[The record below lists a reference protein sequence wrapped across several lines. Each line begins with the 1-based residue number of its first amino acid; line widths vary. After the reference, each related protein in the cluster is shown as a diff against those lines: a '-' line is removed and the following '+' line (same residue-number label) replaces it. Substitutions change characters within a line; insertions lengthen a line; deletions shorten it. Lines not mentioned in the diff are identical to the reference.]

1 MSMQAIIKDRE
12 EGTATSFSSTQKA
25 KGSSSYAVFGMTD
38 QLDALLQ
45 LGEMTRY
52 SDSFLEDP
60 ENENEEIV
68 PTKST
73 ATESDASEKSSESSE
88 PVKFTEKAIFE
99 AAGEMS
105 RMEKDTNESLEDELE
120 NQIAIMQAQVEAMQ
134 SAADWWATFGPA
146 WENYQDLLADP
157 NSSNEDLYEAFNEV
171 IDSLEIE
178 YADDPDTEA
187 QLEQIQS
194 QGTHEYN
201 KEESWEDNGGWDH
214 FWGGHLGDPDYF
226 RKYCE
231 SVNPTLEAL
240 AEGAVGSPVMFQE
253 ALANG
258 QEAFEAQ
265 IEQMLLCIQIL
276 MDIVNIL
283 QGSSA
288 NAQTAMFDMEAL
300 MMDLEQLQINT
311 NTQQSMQQQEISQN
325 VADDLENNLEQIQE
339 SLKNSEHQS
348 GGLFHWTKDFFTSV
362 GKLFE
367 DIGETT
373 YWAVTG
379 DESKAKNGFEE
390 LTKGYQMVGVAF
402 KDLFTGD
409 IKQGFEVLFA
419 AALLTMLMGPEGI
432 ALLGTEFGQDMIELS
447 TLAID
452 LEQAYYELIGAGVLA
467 AVGDESGAKK
477 VMESEKKLGLE
488 ILANPALETVTQ
500 VAMLAIIVA
509 MAATG
514 NELVAGIMLALFIAS
529 TTGWMQEGTDKLA
542 DATGSQIL
550 ADVIVIAA
558 VTLLTAGAGAA
569 EATFSTVAETTAAA
583 GEEAAE
589 AAFSTVAETTAA
601 AGEESAAEL
610 ANLAAEETE
619 EITTQ
624 TSEEATKKTSS
635 RGARIAKR
643 SAAVGAFGFGST
655 LGSSS
660 LALDILEATNKKNSK
675 ALAIILEL
683 TQVIIA
689 AVTASIG
696 GFTVMTESVG
706 NTARSAEESAAQLTQ
721 FASRVTAGA
730 TAVGAVSSAAQG
742 GETIIMGKNA
752 MKLSK
757 YRANVSLDEATQ
769 TNVDAM
775 IKQTSEELKMIIKA
789 YEEIVATAF
798 QTPAEIADAEL
809 KALIQG

>member
-1 MSMQAIIKDRE
+1 MSMQAIIKDRD
-12 EGTATSFSSTQKA
+12 EGTTTSFSSTQKL
-25 KGSSSYAVFGMTD
+25 KGESSYAVFGMTD

-52 SDSFLEDP
+52 SKSFSEEP
-60 ENENEEIV
+60 ESENEEIV
-68 PTKST
+68 PPKTTGTQSKST
-73 ATESDASEKSSESSE
+73 TTESGSTEKTATSSE

-105 RMEKDTNESLEDELE
+105 RMESDTNQTLEEQLE

-146 WENYQDLLADP
+146 WENYQELLADP
-157 NSSNEDLYEAFNEV
+157 NSSNQDLYDAFNEV

-178 YADDPDTEA
+178 YVDDPSTEA
-187 QLEQIQS
+187 QLEQIQA
-194 QGTHEYN
+194 QGTYQYN
-201 KEESWEDNGGWDH
+201 KEVNWEENGGWDH
-214 FWGGHLGDPDYF
+214 FWGGHLSDPNYF

-283 QGSSA
+283 QGSST

-311 NTQQSMQQQEISQN
+311 NTQQSMQQQQMSQN

-348 GGLFHWTKDFFTSV
+348 GGIFHWTKDFFTSV

-379 DESKAKNGFEE
+379 DEAKAKNGFDE
-390 LTKGYQMVGVAF
+390 LTKGYQMIGAAF

-409 IKQGFEVLFA
+409 IKQGFEILFA
-419 AALLTMLMGPEGI
+419 AALLTMFLGPEGI
-432 ALLGTEFGQDMIELS
+432 ALLGTQFGQDMIELS
-447 TLAID
+447 TLTID

-467 AVGDESGAKK
+467 AVGDEAGAKK
-477 VMESEKKLGLE
+477 VMQSEKKLGAE
-488 ILANPALETVTQ
+488 ILANPALETISQ
-500 VAMLAIIVA
+500 VAMLAVIVG
-509 MAATG
+509 MALTG

-529 TTGWMQEGTDKLA
+529 TTGWMQEGTDKIA

-569 EATFSTVAETTAAA
+569 EAAFSTVEETA
-583 GEEAAE
+583 GEEAALRL
-589 AAFSTVAETTAA
+589 ANFAE
-601 AGEESAAEL
+601 EETDAL
-610 ANLAAEETE
+610 ANLATEETE
-619 EITTQ
+619 EVTSQ
-624 TSEEATKKTSS
+624 TSKEATEKTSS

-643 SAAVGAFGFGST
+643 SAAMGAFGFGST
-655 LGSSS
+655 LGTSS
-660 LALDILEATNKKNSK
+660 LALDILQATGKKNSK

-683 TQVIIA
+683 TQVIVA

-696 GFTVMTESVG
+696 GFTVMTESIG
-706 NTARSAEESAAQLTQ
+706 NTARSAEESATQLTQ
-721 FASRVTAGA
+721 LGSRMTAGG
-730 TAVGAVSSAAQG
+730 TAVGAISGAAQG

-757 YRANVSLDEATQ
+757 YRANVSLDEASQ
-769 TNVDAM
+769 ASINAM
-775 IKQTSEELKMIIKA
+775 IKQTSKQLEMIIKS

-798 QTPAEIADAEL
+798 QSPAEIADAEL
-809 KALIQG
+809 RALIQG